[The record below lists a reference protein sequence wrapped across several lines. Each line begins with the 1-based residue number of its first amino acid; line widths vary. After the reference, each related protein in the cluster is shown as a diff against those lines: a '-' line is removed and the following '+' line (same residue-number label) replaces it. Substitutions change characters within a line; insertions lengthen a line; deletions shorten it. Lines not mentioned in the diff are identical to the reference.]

1 MIQNN
6 DKYSIEEMVFSI
18 QKQGK
23 ISFSNEELKKY
34 FSGNTV
40 RSLELAVNKLIT
52 QKKIISIWKGF
63 YVIIP
68 VEYATWGVVPPILYI
83 DYLMKHIGRQ
93 YYVAL
98 LNAAEFY
105 GAAHQSPQQYSVVCE
120 FPYIR
125 DLKKKNTHVHFIV
138 TRKTI
143 PQSWLK
149 SFNTEKGIV
158 IVSKPE
164 LTAADL
170 ITFQKEIGGLN
181 RACTVLYELME
192 IVKFGKLDKAF
203 FDYVPISTIQRL
215 GYLLEN
221 ELNQSK
227 QADILF
233 SKSKTYG
240 CYFQKIPLKYGKPTT
255 DCKINDK
262 WKIIVNEYI
271 EIDDI

>member
-1 MIQNN
+1 MQ
-6 DKYSIEEMVFSI
+6 DKEKYSIEEMIFSF

-23 ISFSNEELKKY
+23 ITFSSEELKKY
-34 FSGNTV
+34 YSDKTA
-40 RSLELAVNKLIT
+40 RSLELAVNKLIA
-52 QKKIISIWKGF
+52 QKKIISVWKGF

-68 VEYATWGVVPPILYI
+68 VEYATWGVVPPTLYI
-83 DYLMKHIGRQ
+83 DYLMRHIDRK
-93 YYVAL
+93 YYIAL

-125 DLKKKNTHVHFIV
+125 DLKKKDTHVHFIV

-158 IVSKPE
+158 MVSTPE
-164 LTAADL
+164 LTATDL

-192 IVKFGKLDKAF
+192 VVKFGKLDKTF
-203 FDYVPISTIQRL
+203 FDYVPTSTIQRL

-221 ELNQSK
+221 ELEQPK
-227 QADILF
+227 QAAILF
-233 SKSKTYG
+233 SKAKTHG
-240 CYFQKIPLKYGKPTT
+240 CNFQKIPLKYSKPTT
-255 DCKINDK
+255 NCETNDK
-262 WKIIVNEYI
+262 WKIIINEYI
-271 EIDDI
+271 EIDDL